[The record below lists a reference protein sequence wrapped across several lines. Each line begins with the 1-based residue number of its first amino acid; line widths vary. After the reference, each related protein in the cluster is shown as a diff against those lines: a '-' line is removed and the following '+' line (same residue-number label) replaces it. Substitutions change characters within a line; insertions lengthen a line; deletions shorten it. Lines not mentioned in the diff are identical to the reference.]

1 MPSISNLNSYLN
13 SLIWKSVYF
22 PYDEKHW
29 DEQKGISEL
38 QLNSTLWTW
47 TLLIENISE
56 FSDMTDISELLN
68 IFEWIF
74 LLVCL
79 VTPDT
84 ILRGKLA
91 QLIT

>member
-13 SLIWKSVYF
+13 SFIWKSVYF

-38 QLNSTLWTW
+38 QLNSSLWTW

-56 FSDMTDISELLN
+56 FSYMTDISELLN